1 MGFKHQSGQALVET
15 LVTLFFFA
23 GLFIALQAIID
34 QHKQRSNKYKLS
46 REAKYEIQTTIKK

>member
-1 MGFKHQSGQALVET
+1 MGPQNQSGQAFIET

-34 QHKQRSNKYKLS
+34 HHKQRSNQFKLT
-46 REAKYEIQTTIKK
+46 REVKYEIQTTIKK

>member
-1 MGFKHQSGQALVET
+1 MGFKNQSGQALIET
-15 LVTLFFFA
+15 ILTLFFFA

-46 REAKYEIQTTIKK
+46 REVKYEVQTTIQK

>member
-1 MGFKHQSGQALVET
+1 MESKNQSGQAFVET

-34 QHKQRSNKYKLS
+34 QHKQRSQKYKLS
-46 REAKYEIQTTIKK
+46 REVKYEIQTTLKK

>member
-34 QHKQRSNKYKLS
+34 QHKLRSNKYKLS
-46 REAKYEIQTTIKK
+46 REVKYEVQTTIKK

>member
-1 MGFKHQSGQALVET
+1 MEFKNQSGQALVET

-34 QHKQRSNKYKLS
+34 QHKQRSQKYKLS
-46 REAKYEIQTTIKK
+46 REVKYEVQTTLKK

>member
-46 REAKYEIQTTIKK
+46 REVKYEIQTTIKK

>member
-1 MGFKHQSGQALVET
+1 MGFKNQSGQALVET

-34 QHKQRSNKYKLS
+34 HHKHRSQKYKLS
-46 REAKYEIQTTIKK
+46 REVKYELQTTIKE